1 MKIKTRF
8 FLLFII
14 IIDRIS
20 VGDTM
25 KIYIDGDGC
34 TVVDITIKVAK
45 EYILPCTIITDTSH
59 IFY

>member
-20 VGDTM
+20 VGDIM

-34 TVVDITIKVAK
+34 PVVDITI
-45 EYILPCTIITDTSH
+45 
-59 IFY
+59 